1 MSNRHLINNISGE
14 ICQENVSTE
23 MCPTHCMAGD
33 IEERIL
39 EVMYRSLVETRVI
52 HGLSR

>member
-33 IEERIL
+33 IEEIIL
-39 EVMYRSLVETRVI
+39 EVVICRSKS
-52 HGLSR
+52 GLDVTA